1 MISFPGHAIYKHRTS
16 ISTSL
21 EWHMARNQ
29 GSRWKEIWVHLIKE
43 PLVPFNSKAKL
54 LLKMLGLWLWCPLA
68 RSYRGIWKSSP
79 SRPIRRPSQRGK
91 LGWAGTRL
99 PLLVCWAAPWAEFSS
114 RNRMWAMYVKNLPF
128 NAGDTRDS
136 GSTPRL
142 ERSPEEGNGNPLEH
156 SCLEN
161 AIDRG
166 ARWTTVHGVAK
177 SRTQLS
183 MHTGIC
189 SVRNLKFSGCYF
201 KTKVKR
207 NRWKYCYHNLFNPIY
222 PNIIS
227 TQNKYKNIIEF
238 SFSFFSS

>member
-68 RSYRGIWKSSP
+68 RSYRGVWKPSP

-128 NAGDTRDS
+128 KEETQETQVRPLGWKDPLKKEMATHS
-136 GSTPRL
+136 STL
-142 ERSPEEGNGNPLEH
+142 
-156 SCLEN
+156 
-161 AIDRG
+161 A
-166 ARWTTVHGVAK
+166 
-177 SRTQLS
+177 
-183 MHTGIC
+183 
-189 SVRNLKFSGCYF
+189 
-201 KTKVKR
+201 
-207 NRWKYCYHNLFNPIY
+207 WKML
-222 PNIIS
+222 
-227 TQNKYKNIIEF
+227 
-238 SFSFFSS
+238 